1 MSASEREKDTKM
13 PRVKR
18 GPGPR
23 RRHKA
28 LLGQAKG
35 FYGSRKNRYR
45 EALRTLRKA
54 WEYQYTSRK
63 LKKRDFRRLWIVR
76 INAACR
82 QNGTTYSKL
91 IAHLARAGVELDR
104 KVLADMAVND
114 PAAFQKLAALASATG

>member
-1 MSASEREKDTKM
+1 M

-28 LLGQAKG
+28 VLKETKG
-35 FYGSRKNRYR
+35 FYGSRHSRYK
-45 EALRTLRKA
+45 EAVKTLRKA

-63 LKKRDFRRLWIVR
+63 LRKRDFRSLWIVR

-82 QNGTTYSKL
+82 ENGTTYSRFIASL
-91 IAHLARAGVELDR
+91 IKAGVGLDR
-104 KVLADMAVND
+104 KVLADLAVND
-114 PAAFQKLAALASATG
+114 PAAFKKLTELPAAT

>member
-1 MSASEREKDTKM
+1 M

-28 LLGQAKG
+28 VLKETKG
-35 FYGSRKNRYR
+35 FYGSRHSRYR
-45 EALRTLRKA
+45 EAVKTLRKA

-63 LKKRDFRRLWIVR
+63 LRKRDFRSLWIVR

-82 QNGTTYSKL
+82 EAGTTYSRF
-91 IAHLARAGVELDR
+91 IAALTKAGVGLDR
-104 KVLADMAVND
+104 KVLADLAVND
-114 PAAFQKLAALASATG
+114 PAAFKKLAELVPAPAAK

>member
-1 MSASEREKDTKM
+1 M
-13 PRVKR
+13 RVKR

-28 LLGQAKG
+28 VLKQAKG
-35 FYGSRKNRYR
+35 FYGSRRTRFR
-45 EALRTLRKA
+45 EANKTLKKG

-63 LKKRDFRRLWIVR
+63 LRKRDFRSLWIVR

-82 QNGTTYSKL
+82 ENGTTYSKF
-91 IAHLARAGVELDR
+91 IAQLAKAGVELDR

-114 PAAFQKLAALASATG
+114 PGGFKKLTELAATAK

>member
-1 MSASEREKDTKM
+1 M

-28 LLGQAKG
+28 VTKQAKG

-45 EALRTLRKA
+45 EAVKTLRKA

-63 LKKRDFRRLWIVR
+63 LRKRDFRSLWIVR

-82 QNGTTYSKL
+82 THGTTYSRF
-91 IAHLARAGVELDR
+91 IAALAKAGVEIDR
-104 KVLADMAVND
+104 KVLADLAVND
-114 PAAFQKLAALASATG
+114 PNAFGKLAELAKA

>member
-1 MSASEREKDTKM
+1 M

-28 LLGQAKG
+28 VLKETKG
-35 FYGSRKNRYR
+35 FYGSRHSRYR
-45 EALRTLRKA
+45 EAVKTLRKA

-63 LKKRDFRRLWIVR
+63 LKKRDFRSLWIVR

-82 QNGTTYSKL
+82 LNGTTYSRF
-91 IAHLARAGVELDR
+91 IASLAKAGIELDR
-104 KVLADMAVND
+104 KVLADMAVKD
-114 PAAFQKLAALASATG
+114 PDGFKKLTELAK